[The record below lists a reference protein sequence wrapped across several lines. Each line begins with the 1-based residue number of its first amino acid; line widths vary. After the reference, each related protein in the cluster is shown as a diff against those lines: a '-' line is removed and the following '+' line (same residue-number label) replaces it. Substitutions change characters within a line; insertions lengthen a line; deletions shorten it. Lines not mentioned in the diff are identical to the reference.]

1 MEMPKRICT
10 PNFFRNYKDGEM
22 SLEDAAY
29 LTMQAFVQQ
38 LCEDEFETIK
48 DKENT
53 RGELIK

>member
-10 PNFFRNYKDGEM
+10 PNFFRNYIDGEM

-38 LCEDEFETIK
+38 WCEDEFENIK
-48 DKENT
+48 EEDLKKE
-53 RGELIK
+53 K